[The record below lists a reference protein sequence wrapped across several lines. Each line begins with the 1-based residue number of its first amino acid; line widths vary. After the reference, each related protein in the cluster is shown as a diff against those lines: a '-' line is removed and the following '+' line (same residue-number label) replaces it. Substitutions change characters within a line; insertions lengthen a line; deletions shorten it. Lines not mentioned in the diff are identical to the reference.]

1 MSGRVQAGCGGG
13 RFRDL
18 GAYTAESPWVA
29 NQIGSNLAGVLLFV
43 FAIGLWRSLGRHPS
57 ARIGSSLVA
66 LAGVCI
72 FLTGFLRLD
81 CREIDAGCGNSSWH
95 AQSHLAL
102 AALTALVLVLAPF
115 VVARGLKL
123 TQNWRDLW
131 VPTLAFAIGTVVAGV
146 AGSAVGGGLG
156 SLLAALVWFTW
167 FAMLAVR
174 MLRPTRAEGVGEP
187 TPSTQATARRSKE
200 FLSDALVVSGATV
213 ECLIAVD
220 VLDDESSRHPR
231 APPNWL
237 DL

>member
-1 MSGRVQAGCGGG
+1 VGRESDRVESRG
-13 RFRDL
+13 RPSLRVRNRTLALARSPSF
-18 GAYTAESPWVA
+18 GADRL
-29 NQIGSNLAGVLLFV
+29 LAC
-43 FAIGLWRSLGRHPS
+43 RS
-57 ARIGSSLVA
+57 
-66 LAGVCI
+66 AGVCI

-167 FAMLAVR
+167 VAMLAVR

-187 TPSTQATARRSKE
+187 TPSTQA
-200 FLSDALVVSGATV
+200 
-213 ECLIAVD
+213 
-220 VLDDESSRHPR
+220 LD
-231 APPNWL
+231 
-237 DL
+237 

>member
-1 MSGRVQAGCGGG
+1 VASERAHVLPAICGLLAGPALIVGTLAGAAAQPDE
-13 RFRDL
+13 FSLVDDPPSDL

-57 ARIGSSLVA
+57 ARIGSALVG

-72 FLTGFLRLD
+72 FLTGFIRLD

-115 VVARGLKL
+115 VVARALKL

-131 VPTLAFAIGTVVAGV
+131 VPTLAFAVGTIVAGV

-167 FAMLAVR
+167 VAMLAVR
-174 MLRPTRAEGVGEP
+174 MLRQTRTGDIGEP
-187 TPSTQATARRSKE
+187 TASAQP
-200 FLSDALVVSGATV
+200 L
-213 ECLIAVD
+213 
-220 VLDDESSRHPR
+220 H
-231 APPNWL
+231 
-237 DL
+237 

>member
-1 MSGRVQAGCGGG
+1 MLTRCDVASGRARVIFAICGLLAGPALVVGTLAGAAAQPDE
-13 RFRDL
+13 FSLVNDPPSDL

-57 ARIGSSLVA
+57 ERIGSALVA
-66 LAGVCI
+66 LAGFCI

-81 CREIDAGCGNSSWH
+81 CREIDAACGNSSWH

-102 AALTALVLVLAPF
+102 AAITALVLVLAPF
-115 VVARGLKL
+115 VVARALKL

-131 VPTLAFAIGTVVAGV
+131 VPTLGFAIGTVVAGV

-167 FAMLAVR
+167 IAMLAVR
-174 MLRPTRAEGVGEP
+174 MLRQARPGGIGEP
-187 TPSTQATARRSKE
+187 TASAQA
-200 FLSDALVVSGATV
+200 L
-213 ECLIAVD
+213 
-220 VLDDESSRHPR
+220 H
-231 APPNWL
+231 
-237 DL
+237 